1 MPNRKHTSVV
11 LNEVLQAKLEEECER
26 TQEAKSTVIRRIL
39 EQYFRTNMGTMQE
52 CGRQI
57 VINIPA
63 STD

>member
-11 LNEVLQAKLEEECER
+11 LNEALQAKIEEECER

-39 EQYFRTNMGTMQE
+39 EQYFRNNTVMQE